1 MLQEGEQEMNEEEKY
16 YDKTERFLRRFAG
29 GILLLVAVLLVALFC
44 LCAGGCT
51 TTRVGT
57 DVGDVRESYS
67 YIAGGLESAV
77 AEFDRGIARAESHSR
92 GIQDEIE
99 RLDYLFGQYE
109 QKALRLRD
117 EVDSLRAKIK
127 DAEKISAG
135 RAVLNSGF
143 YNSADSDIDIKD

>member
-1 MLQEGEQEMNEEEKY
+1 MNEEEEY
-16 YDKTERFLRRFAG
+16 YDKTERFLRWFAG
-29 GILLLVAVLLVALFC
+29 GLLLLVAVIVVAAFC
-44 LCAGGCT
+44 LCAGGCS

-57 DVGDVRESYS
+57 DAGDIRESYS

-109 QKALRLRD
+109 QKALRLR
-117 EVDSLRAKIK
+117 ETVNSLRAKIK
-127 DAEKISAG
+127 NAEKTSAD
-135 RAVLNSGF
+135 RAVLDNPVLGGEGGDAF
-143 YNSADSDIDIKD
+143 VEGEGD